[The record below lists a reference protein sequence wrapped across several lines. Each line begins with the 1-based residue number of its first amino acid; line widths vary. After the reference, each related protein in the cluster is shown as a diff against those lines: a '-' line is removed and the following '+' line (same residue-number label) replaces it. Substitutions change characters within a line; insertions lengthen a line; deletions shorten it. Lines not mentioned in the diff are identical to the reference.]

1 MTQFVKLEKESGV
14 AWVTVDRQPALN
26 ALNAE
31 VLSELTQTF
40 NSLAED
46 ATVRVVVLTG
56 AGEKAFVA
64 GADIAAMQKMSAA
77 DADKFIRLGQ
87 GCMDTI
93 ANSPM
98 PVIALVNGFAL
109 GGGCEL
115 ALACD
120 WIIASNKAL
129 FGLPEVGLGLYPGF
143 GGTQRL
149 TRLVGPARAKEMI
162 FTGRRLKAEEALA
175 WGIAN
180 QVVPHEGLKMAAQV
194 IAQQIAE
201 NSQFAIRAAK
211 SAIDQ
216 GVDLPIHE
224 GMTVER
230 EGFTGLF
237 DHPDRVEGL
246 TAFLEKRKAKFL

>member
-1 MTQFVKLEKESGV
+1 MTQYIKLEQEGGV

-26 ALNAE
+26 ALNAD
-31 VLSELTQTF
+31 VLTELTVTF
-40 NSLAED
+40 KALAE
-46 ATVRVVVLTG
+46 TGTTRVVLLTG
-56 AGEKAFVA
+56 AGDKAFVA

-77 DADKFIRLGQ
+77 DADKFIKLGQ
-87 GCMDTI
+87 GCMDLI

-98 PVIALVNGFAL
+98 PVIAVVNGFAL

-120 WIIASNKAL
+120 WIIASNKAV
-129 FGLPEVGLGLYPGF
+129 FGLPEVTLGLFPGF

-149 TRLVGPARAKEMI
+149 ARLVGVAHAKDMI
-162 FTGRRLKAEEALA
+162 FTGRRLKAEDALA
-175 WGIAN
+175 WGMAN
-180 QVVPHEGLKMAAQV
+180 QVVTHEGLKMAAQV

-246 TAFLEKRKAKFL
+246 TAFLEKRKAKFE